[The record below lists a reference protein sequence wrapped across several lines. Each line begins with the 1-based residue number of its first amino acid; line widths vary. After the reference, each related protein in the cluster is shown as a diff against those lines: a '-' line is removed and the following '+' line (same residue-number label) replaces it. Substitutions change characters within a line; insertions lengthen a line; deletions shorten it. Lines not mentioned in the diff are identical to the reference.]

1 MADLSNTQIDE
12 NVPEAGSFTCLPEGN
27 YPVVIIHDEIK
38 TTQKGGK
45 MLEIKLLI
53 FEGKYKGENLTDRLN
68 LINPSTVA
76 QKIGQGT
83 LKKLCRLTGLPFPP
97 KDTEGWKGKPLTVK
111 VGVTEFISNTS
122 GKTLKGNEI
131 KGYREYQPTEQI
143 TSSSTLTSPSPSGG
157 SW

>member
-12 NVPEAGSFTCLPEGN
+12 NVPEAGSFMCLPEGN
-27 YPVVIIHDEIK
+27 YPVVIIYDEIK

-45 MLEIKLLI
+45 MLEIKLLV

-68 LINPSTVA
+68 LINSSSIA

-83 LKKLCRLTGLPFPP
+83 LKKLCRLTGLDFPP
-97 KDTEGWKGKPLTVK
+97 KNTEGWKGKPLTAK
-111 VGVTEFISNTS
+111 VGVVEFTSNTS
-122 GKTLKGNEI
+122 GKLLKGNEI
-131 KGYREYQPTEQI
+131 KDYKEYQKQEQI
-143 TSSSTLTSPSPSGG
+143 TTTQTPSPTGG

>member
-1 MADLSNTQIDE
+1 MADLSSTPIDAE
-12 NVPEAGSFTCLPEGN
+12 VPESGSFTCLPEGN

-38 TTQKGGK
+38 NTQKGGK

-68 LINPSTVA
+68 LINSSSIA

-83 LKKLCRLTGLPFPP
+83 LKKLCRLTGLTFPP
-97 KDTEGWKGKPLTVK
+97 KNTEGWKGKPLTVK
-111 VGVTEFISNTS
+111 VGVTEFTSNTS

-131 KGYREYQPTEQI
+131 KDYKEYQKQEQV
-143 TSSSTLTSPSPSGG
+143 TNTQTPSLTGG

>member
-1 MADLSNTQIDE
+1 MADLSSFTEINKD
-12 NVPEAGSFTCLPEGN
+12 VPESGSFTCLPEGE

-68 LINPSTVA
+68 LINPSAAA

-97 KDTEGWKGKPLTVK
+97 KDTEAWKGKPLMVK
-111 VGVTEFISNTS
+111 VVVTEFTSNTS
-122 GKTLKGNEI
+122 GKILKGNEI
-131 KGYREYQPTEQI
+131 KDYKEYQKQEQI
-143 TSSSTLTSPSPSGG
+143 TTAQTPASVGG

>member
-1 MADLSNTQIDE
+1 MADLTNTQIDAD
-12 NVPEAGSFTCLPEGN
+12 VPESGSFTCLPEGN

-38 TTQKGGK
+38 NTQKGGK

-68 LINPSTVA
+68 LINSSSIA

-97 KDTEGWKGKPLTVK
+97 KDTEGWKGKPLLVK
-111 VGVTEFISNTS
+111 VGVTEFTSNTS
-122 GKTLKGNEI
+122 GKSLKGNEI
-131 KGYREYQPTEQI
+131 KDYKEYQKQEQVVSSPTP
-143 TSSSTLTSPSPSGG
+143 TPSPAGG
-157 SW
+157 VW